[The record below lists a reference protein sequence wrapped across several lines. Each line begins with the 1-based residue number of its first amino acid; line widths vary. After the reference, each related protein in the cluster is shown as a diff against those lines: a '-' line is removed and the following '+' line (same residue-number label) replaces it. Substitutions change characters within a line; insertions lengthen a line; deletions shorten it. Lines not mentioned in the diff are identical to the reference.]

1 MGVNLATIPPKNA
14 SNALNLYYSL
24 RFMKV
29 LFSQKSKRLSWILAV
44 LFFTSAQSASATNYY
59 VSKSGN
65 DANSG
70 LSLALAKLTI
80 TAAANTASSGDVIY
94 ISTGYYA
101 EVVSLGKSMTFM
113 VDSVQVNELS
123 MATSGITL
131 TIDGNANE
139 KTFNIKTKLTLTDG
153 IVKIGSSL
161 NAFRALDGCTVGA
174 GTKTSYVDGAVHI
187 GLTNG
192 STSMTFPLGTGS
204 DYRPVSISFSKSNGN
219 LTYFWFHAKSGSA
232 AGNGSLPTGIRNYSS
247 VNHFVGGTVP
257 ALASNASNFTVTLR
271 YDSVSTD
278 DGVYETSTLRILGY
292 TPTTTWA
299 NLGGTGSVVRK
310 GQIQTSS
317 ISTLGGTFA
326 LACAFKT
333 LTANERMTGV
343 NLLGDLEPHAS
354 YKLTGKCSADSFR
367 FTDLTRSKSAILSYK
382 WNFGEAGSTS
392 NTASTR
398 NATHKYANSG
408 TYRVS
413 FVTLNADNFLDSWVQ
428 LVTVFASPFI
438 LKTVNNVCIGEQTT
452 MTDFSQAN
460 GETISGW
467 NWNLGDGPPATIKT
481 SKSITHIYTNPGGY
495 KVLLKVTTINGC
507 SSIDTFD
514 YVVHDK
520 PTPTFDPKD
529 VCFGQSVLF
538 DDQSTVA
545 APDLIASRKW
555 DLGDGFTSTSKT
567 LSRKYAAPGIY
578 NVKLISYSNYL
589 GQKGACRDSITKPVR
604 VYALPDVSY
613 TQSHTCF
620 EEETVFTDNTVIMN
634 PDYAATYTWTFGDGG
649 TDTTMYGARYT
660 YAAAGAYKTR
670 LTVVSNAG
678 CIGTDTLTVYVH
690 PKPKAGYTV
699 KEVCFGDSTAFT
711 RVGQISPTLESKMTY
726 SWLFDGTIAYFTK
739 TPKIMFAAP
748 GAHTVVLLAKTNEG
762 CMDSAVGSVRSFYM
776 PNPQF
781 TLDNTITPNDSIQ
794 CFKNNLFTF
803 NFSVSIDPNDTL
815 LNSAWNWGDK
825 QTEMPATNSTHSFLD
840 TGVYT
845 VKLYGWSING
855 CADSMVKQYVVKP
868 SPVAKFYHEG
878 TCVPDTIRFYDTA
891 SVSARPIAIRK
902 WKFGAGTV
910 FGAAPKSNYYTTSG
924 PHDVTYIIENDLGCA
939 DSLTQTFNFIVKPV
953 ISFNYTGSM
962 PLCKGD
968 SIDITAGGAD
978 SIQWIASGD
987 TNRTQ
992 KFFGRGWY
1000 KVKGTT
1006 GICST
1011 IDSVQVLAFPTANI
1025 VVHSDT
1031 TIYRGKRA
1039 TLWATGA
1046 KNYWWTDSS
1055 TLSIGNGDSVIARPL
1070 VTKVYYVSGT
1080 DSNGCDD
1087 LDSVLVTVVDPPLV
1101 KIPNLITPNGD
1112 NENDFWDLTEL
1123 ADLFLFDIR
1132 ISDRQGKLVYNTN
1145 NYQNDW
1151 AAVDNQG
1158 LDLPPGIYFY
1168 YMKNR
1173 FNGEELRGYI
1183 QVIR

>member
-1 MGVNLATIPPKNA
+1 
-14 SNALNLYYSL
+14 
-24 RFMKV
+24 MKV
-29 LFSQKSKRLSWILAV
+29 IFTRIGRRSAWLLLTFLVAFAPAV
-44 LFFTSAQSASATNYY
+44 SATNYY

-70 LSLALAKLTI
+70 LTVALAKLTI
-80 TAAANTASSGDVIY
+80 TAAANTAAAGDVIY

-101 EVVSLGKSMTFM
+101 EVVAPGKSLKFM
-113 VDSVQVNELS
+113 VDSVQVNELT
-123 MATSGITL
+123 MNVSGITL
-131 TIDGNANE
+131 DIDGNANE

-153 IVKIGSSL
+153 LVKLGSSL
-161 NAFRALDGCTVGA
+161 VAFRALDGCTVGA

-192 STSMTFPLGTGS
+192 STSMTFPVGAGA
-204 DYRPVSISFSKSNGN
+204 DYRPVSISFSKSNAS
-219 LTYFWFHAKSGSA
+219 LTYFWFQAKAGAA
-232 AGNGSLPTGIRNYSS
+232 AGNGSLPTGIRNYSKI
-247 VNHFVGGTVP
+247 NHFVGGTVP

-278 DGVYETSTLRILGY
+278 DGVYETSTLRALGY
-292 TPTTTWA
+292 TATTTWA
-299 NLGGTGSVVRK
+299 NLGGTGSATRK

-317 ISTLGGTFA
+317 MSTLGGTFA

-333 LTANERMTGV
+333 LTATERMTGL
-343 NLLGDLEPHAS
+343 NLLGDLEPHAAL
-354 YKLTGKCSADSFR
+354 KLTGRCSADSFK
-367 FTDLTRSKSAILSYK
+367 FTDLTRSKTAIISYK

-392 NTASTR
+392 NTATTR
-398 NATHKYANSG
+398 NAAHMYASSG

-413 FVTLNADNFLDSWVQ
+413 FVTLNADNYVDSWVQ
-428 LVTVFASPFI
+428 MVTVYASPFI
-438 LKTVNNVCIGEQTT
+438 LKTVNNVCSGEQTV

-460 GETISGW
+460 GEAIAAW

-481 SKSITHIYTNPGGY
+481 TKTFTHNFNTSGVF
-495 KVLLKVTTINGC
+495 KVILRVTTVNGC
-507 SSIDTFD
+507 ASLDTFD
-514 YVVHDK
+514 YIVHAK
-520 PTPTFDPKD
+520 PSPTFDPKD
-529 VCFGQSVLF
+529 VCFGQSVVF
-538 DDQSTVA
+538 SDQSTVSS
-545 APDLIASRKW
+545 PDLISARKW
-555 DLGDGFTSTSKT
+555 DFGDGGTSTAA
-567 LSRKYAAPGIY
+567 LVSRKYAAPGLY
-578 NVKLISYSNYL
+578 NVKLVSYSNYL

-604 VYALPDVSY
+604 VFALPDVNY

-620 EEETVFTDNTVIMN
+620 EEETVFTDNTNIIN
-634 PDYAATYTWTFGDGG
+634 PDYAATYTWQFGDGG

-660 YAAAGAYKTR
+660 YTAAGAYKTR

-678 CIGTDTLTVYVH
+678 CVGTDTLTVYVH
-690 PKPKAGYTV
+690 PKPVAGYTV

-711 RVGQISPTLESKMTY
+711 RTGQMNPNLEAKMTY
-726 SWLFDGTIAYFTK
+726 SWLFDGSIAYFTK
-739 TPKIMFAAP
+739 TPKIKFAAP
-748 GAHTVVLLAKTNEG
+748 GTHTVVLLAKTNEG
-762 CMDSAVGSVRSFYM
+762 CMDSALGNVRSFYM

-803 NFSVSIDPNDTL
+803 NFSVSIDPADTL
-815 LNSAWNWGDK
+815 LNSAWSWGDK
-825 QTEMPATNSTHSFLD
+825 QTEMPASNTTHSYAD

-891 SVSARPIAIRK
+891 SISARPIAIRK

-910 FGAAPKSNYYTTSG
+910 FGPAPKGNFYSTAG

-939 DSLTQTFNFIVKPV
+939 DSLTQTFNFTVRPSIT
-953 ISFNYTGSM
+953 FNYSGSM

-978 SIQWIASGD
+978 SIQWLWNGD
-987 TNRTQ
+987 TTRTQ
-992 KFFGRGWY
+992 KLYGKGWY

-1006 GICST
+1006 GICTS

-1025 VVHSDT
+1025 VVYSDT

-1039 TLWATGA
+1039 NLWATGA
-1046 KNYWWTDSS
+1046 NNYWWTDSA
-1055 TLSIGNGDSVIARPL
+1055 TLNKGTGDSVVARPL
-1070 VTKVYYVSGT
+1070 ETRMYYVSGT
-1080 DSNGCDD
+1080 DSNGCND

-1123 ADLFLFDIR
+1123 ADIFLFDIR
-1132 ISDRQGKLVYNTN
+1132 ISDRQGKLVYNTA

-1151 AAVDNQG
+1151 KAVDNQG
-1158 LDLPPGIYFY
+1158 TDLPPGIYFY

-1173 FNGEELRGYI
+1173 FNNEEFRGYI